1 MTWEC
6 DRVEERDTILSTR
19 LHMLYDLRDLP
30 TETLVEDSCIL
41 KRFMVKQIDNLTD
54 GITES

>member
-1 MTWEC
+1 MTWGC
-6 DRVEERDTILSTR
+6 DRAQERHTILSTR

-41 KRFMVKQIDNLTD
+41 KRFMVKTN
-54 GITES
+54 

>member
-6 DRVEERDTILSTR
+6 DGVEERDTILSTR

-41 KRFMVKQIDNLTD
+41 KSFMVKQIDNLTD
-54 GITES
+54 GTTVS

>member
-1 MTWEC
+1 MTSEC
-6 DRVEERDTILSTR
+6 DRAEERDTILSTR

-54 GITES
+54 SATES